1 MSLLLFLDYCGVAVF
16 AATGALAASRKQLD
30 IIGFIFL
37 GVLTGIGGGTIRDVI
52 LGQTPV
58 FWVVQPAYLT
68 VAALTAVAIY
78 LSAHKVWSRYVWLLW
93 LDAIGLAAYSV
104 IGAAKGLALGVP
116 PLIAVVTGVM
126 TATFGGILRDIVAG
140 EPSVLLRPEIYVT
153 SALCGAAAYVLAISA
168 GTPAEAAAIGAAILA
183 FLVRGGALAFG
194 WKFPVY
200 KTRPGREP
208 DEVVKNR
215 RKK

>member
-52 LGQTPV
+52 LGATPV
-58 FWVVQPAYLT
+58 FWVREPGYLT
-68 VAALTAVAIY
+68 VATLTAVTIY
-78 LSAHKVWSRYVWLLW
+78 FLAHRVWSRYIWLLW
-93 LDAIGLAAYSV
+93 LDAIGLAAYCV
-104 IGAAKGLALGVP
+104 IGAAKGLALGAP
-116 PLIAVVTGVM
+116 PAVAVVTGVM

-153 SALCGAAAYVLAISA
+153 SALAGAAAYVLAISA
-168 GTPAEAAAIGAAILA
+168 GSPAEAAAIGAAILA

-200 KTRPGREP
+200 RARPGRLP
-208 DEVVKNR
+208 DEVVKR
-215 RKK
+215 RKKS